1 MRFPIGGRSTA
12 YFLGALVIVVL
23 LAAGC
28 GGDGD
33 GGGAGGDESYVK
45 AFCEANSEAGVGM
58 AAALT
63 LDDEEQ
69 KTKAFADVLDG
80 LQQALRRASPPSDV
94 KANHD
99 LYADALDSA
108 VAAIRSGDAD
118 WESAFAAMGEAPM
131 PSQEIRDRLAKV
143 AEGVAEC
150 EGMELF

>member
-1 MRFPIGGRSTA
+1 MRFPIGRRSTA
-12 YFLGALVIVVL
+12 CFAGALAILML

-28 GGDGD
+28 GDGTSS
-33 GGGAGGDESYVK
+33 DESYVK

-58 AAALT
+58 AAALS

-80 LQQALRRASPPSDV
+80 LHQALRRANPPSDV

-99 LYADALDSA
+99 LYVDALDST
-108 VAAIRSGDAD
+108 VAAMRSGDAD
-118 WESAFAAMGEAPM
+118 WATAFAAMGEIPM
-131 PSQEIRDRLAKV
+131 PSQEILDRLAKV

>member
-1 MRFPIGGRSTA
+1 MRFPIGRRSTA
-12 YFLGALVIVVL
+12 CFVGALATVAL

-28 GGDGD
+28 GG
-33 GGGAGGDESYVK
+33 GGSGSDESYVK
-45 AFCEANSEAGVGM
+45 ASCEANSEAGAGM
-58 AAALT
+58 AAAID
-63 LDDEEQ
+63 LDDEKQ

-80 LQQALRRASPPSDV
+80 LQQALRRANPPSDV

-108 VAAIRSGDAD
+108 VAAMRTGDAD
-118 WESAFAAMGEAPM
+118 WESAFAAMGEVAM

-150 EGMELF
+150 EGIELF